1 METFALEN
9 LVKDIVDQA
18 RTERNKN
25 NPESRAPIAVV
36 SVFAQTPFEFIKLLS
51 AAHALG
57 KLIKETPEGSLFS
70 VPVIETACGPLQVIK
85 ICETKTNQLERGM
98 VEWG

>member
-9 LVKDIVDQA
+9 LIKEIVDQA

-25 NPESRAPIAVV
+25 NSESRTPINFV
-36 SVFAQTPFEFIKLLS
+36 SVYAQTPFEFIKLLS

-70 VPVIETACGPLQVIK
+70 IPVIETACGPLRMIK
-85 ICETKTNQLERGM
+85 ICETTTTQLARGV

>member
-9 LVKDIVDQA
+9 LVKEIVDQA

-25 NPESRAPIAVV
+25 NSESRASINAV
-36 SVFAQTPFEFIKLLS
+36 SVFAQTPFEFVKLLA

-70 VPVIETACGPLQVIK
+70 VPVIETVCGPLRLIK
-85 ICETKTNQLERGM
+85 ICETKTTQLTRGV
-98 VEWG
+98 VEWE